1 MEDIG
6 RTGAGFGRWARVF
19 AAALALAVVSG
30 GGATTAAENRA
41 KGHIPRLVHVPGGE
55 FIAGSS
61 PAERERAYG
70 LDEAAYGHS
79 VTRRDRW
86 YENEPA
92 RMVRRTGAYSITTT
106 PITNHQYAAFIAATG
121 HGAPDVDFAT
131 WKSYGLIHPYGRT
144 RRHAWAA
151 GRPPTGRGRHPVVMV
166 SHGDARAYAEWL
178 TQVTGKRWR
187 LPREAEWEKAARGTK
202 GAMFPWGGAFDARR
216 LNSHDQ
222 GPFDTIPVGR
232 FPLGASPY
240 GLLDAAGQV
249 FEWTATAAAPG
260 RFVVKGGS
268 WDDKGCG
275 ICRPAARHGRPAD
288 LRHILIGF
296 RLVREE

>member
-1 MEDIG
+1 MVRGPAMEDIG
-6 RTGAGFGRWARVF
+6 PTGAGFGRWARVF

-30 GGATTAAENRA
+30 GGAATAAENRA

-92 RMVRRTGAYSITTT
+92 RATRRTGAYSITAT

-121 HGAPDVDFAT
+121 HGAPDMDFAT

-151 GRPPTGRGRHPVVMV
+151 GAAAKGPGTPSGGDGLPRRCPGLRGVAHPGDRQALAVAQGSGMGKGGTGNQGGDVPLGRGLR
-166 SHGDARAYAEWL
+166 
-178 TQVTGKRWR
+178 
-187 LPREAEWEKAARGTK
+187 
-202 GAMFPWGGAFDARR
+202 
-216 LNSHDQ
+216 
-222 GPFDTIPVGR
+222 
-232 FPLGASPY
+232 
-240 GLLDAAGQV
+240 
-249 FEWTATAAAPG
+249 
-260 RFVVKGGS
+260 
-268 WDDKGCG
+268 C
-275 ICRPAARHGRPAD
+275 PAAQ
-288 LRHILIGF
+288 
-296 RLVREE
+296 